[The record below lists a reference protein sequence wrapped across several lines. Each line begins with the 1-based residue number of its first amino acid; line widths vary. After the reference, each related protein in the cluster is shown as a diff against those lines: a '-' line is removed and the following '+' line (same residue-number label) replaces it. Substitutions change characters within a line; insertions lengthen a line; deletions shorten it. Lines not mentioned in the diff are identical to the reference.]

1 MEDRLVKAPPKASAK
16 ASQGVVPGAS
26 AHHDLPLFIDGWT
39 TGGGHHG
46 IVNITLG
53 TLIYGT
59 DGTAT
64 PAYAVSLRMT
74 PATARILA
82 ANLTEFAR
90 QAEAPVQSRPP
101 TDTKLN

>member
-1 MEDRLVKAPPKASAK
+1 MEDRLVKAPPKAPAK
-16 ASQGVVPGAS
+16 APQGVVPGVS

-46 IVNITLG
+46 IVNLTLG

-59 DGTAT
+59 DGTAPSL
-64 PAYAVSLRMT
+64 PARRRLRSS
-74 PATARILA
+74 
-82 ANLTEFAR
+82 
-90 QAEAPVQSRPP
+90 QSPP